1 MSNQGGYDRMITV
14 FSPEGRLFQIEYAFK
29 AAKSPGLTSVGVR
42 GENCVVFVTQKKV
55 SDKLV
60 DASSVTHMFKITEKI
75 GCVMTGLLP
84 DCKSLVTHARQVAS
98 DFEFDNGYP
107 IPVHYLAQKIADENQ
122 IYTQAAYKRASA
134 AFMILGAVDDE
145 RGPQLFKI
153 DPAGHFL
160 GYKACAAGVKEA
172 EATNLLEKEVKKEQT
187 LTDDETVRM
196 TLTTF
201 QSILSADFKSNEIE
215 VAIISGGGRF
225 RLLSTEEIDAHLH
238 VLAETE

>member
-1 MSNQGGYDRMITV
+1 MITV

-29 AAKSPGLTSVGVR
+29 AAKSSGLTSIGVR

-55 SDKLV
+55 ADKLA

-75 GCVMTGLLP
+75 GCVMTGLMP
-84 DCKSLVTHARQVAS
+84 DCKGLVEHARQVAS
-98 DFEFDNGYP
+98 EFEYDYGYP

-122 IYTQAAYKRASA
+122 IYTQAAYKRAFA

-153 DPAGHFL
+153 DPAGHFV

-172 EATNLLEKEVKKEQT
+172 EAANLLEKEVKKDETLPDDATIRMALMTFQT
-187 LTDDETVRM
+187 L
-196 TLTTF
+196 
-201 QSILSADFKSNEIE
+201 LSADFKSHEIE
-215 VAIISGGGRF
+215 VAVISGGERF
-225 RLLSTEEIDAHLH
+225 RLLSTEEIDAQLH